1 MMLRKSFLLLILLV
15 YLLPGR
21 AGCQVRSYQTTVSMR
36 VPVMPVM
43 VTVGGR
49 PTVYYELHLTNF
61 AKDTIEINSL
71 AILNAANL
79 SVISKLNDVGLR
91 KHFMSIGKPANVST
105 SLLPPGA
112 SGVIF
117 LEVSLPDN
125 AAPISLDHQLKLN
138 ILKNSNKTAVVI
150 TGAVTKVK
158 NKPPVILG
166 PPLAAGPWAAVY
178 DPLWATGHRRVFYTV
193 DGTARLPGRF
203 AIDFIKLDDAG
214 KMAAGD
220 EDVISNWHG
229 YAADVLAVH
238 DGIIASIRND
248 AKESPTLSGHP
259 QVSAENAT
267 GNYISLKIGEHQYV
281 FYEHLKPGSIKVKPG
296 QKVTKGQI
304 IASLGF
310 TGQST
315 GPHLHLHVADK
326 GSPLGAEGIPFEFE
340 HYRLLGGYTDFS
352 NFGKIRWIP
361 VEKRKAN
368 DIRKERPTSNSVI
381 EFIPLK

>member
-1 MMLRKSFLLLILLV
+1 MLKKSFPLLILLV

-21 AGCQVRSYQTTVSMR
+21 AGCQVRSYQTTVNMQ
-36 VPVMPVM
+36 VAFAPAM
-43 VTVGGR
+43 VTIGGR
-49 PTVYYELHLTNF
+49 LSVYYELHLTNF

-71 AILNAANL
+71 AILNAANS
-79 SVISKLNDVGLR
+79 SVISKLDDVGLR
-91 KHFMSIGKPANVST
+91 KHFMGIGKPANAGASF
-105 SLLPPGA
+105 LPPGA

-125 AAPISLDHQLKLN
+125 TEPISLTHQLMLN

-166 PPLAAGPWAAVY
+166 SPLAAGPWAAVY

-203 AIDFIKLDDAG
+203 AIDFIRIDSVG
-214 KMAAGD
+214 KVAEGD
-220 EDVISNWHG
+220 ENVTRNWHG

-238 DGIIASIRND
+238 DGIIASVRND
-248 AKESPTLSGHP
+248 SKESPTLSGHP
-259 QVSAENAT
+259 PVLAENAT
-267 GNYISLKIGEHQYV
+267 GNYISLKIGEKQYV

-296 QKVTKGQI
+296 QKVTKGRV

-326 GSPLGAEGIPFEFE
+326 DSPLGAEGIPFEFE
-340 HYRLLGGYTDFS
+340 HYRLLGDYTDFN
-352 NFGKIRWIP
+352 NFGKTPWMP
-361 VEKRKAN
+361 AKKRKAN
-368 DIRKERPTSNSVI
+368 DIRNERPASNSVI